1 MLCACSVWCGNGCCN
16 THCNFHR
23 NARAVGA
30 MTFLPAGTQ
39 RVKLPSPFSAF
50 LWCYTAA
57 MLTEPSSPSP
67 IFSRKK
73 KEFSPRPQPSQHKQ
87 QHKTVDIHCRAH
99 PGLTPSNR
107 RALDTPSPPFSAKG
121 ARCTCPSAC
130 LQECQ
135 YMLARIPVH
144 DRGYSSESLQ
154 CSGTTPP

>member
-73 KEFSPRPQPSQHKQ
+73 KSSLQGRSHRSTNSNTKRSTFTAAP
-87 QHKTVDIHCRAH
+87 TLVLLRA
-99 PGLTPSNR
+99 T
-107 RALDTPSPPFSAKG
+107 G
-121 ARCTCPSAC
+121 ARLILLPPLSVRRG
-130 LQECQ
+130 
-135 YMLARIPVH
+135 LAAPVPVH
-144 DRGYSSESLQ
+144 VCKNANTCWREYQSMPA
-154 CSGTTPP
+154 GTAV